1 MKIEQDLVT
10 MMIDQQLR
18 NSIFAGNN
26 VAFTLFYEKTREKFM
41 AYFSKKYPDKKDS
54 FPDLFQ
60 DSTMELWSQIID
72 RKITE
77 QSLKCSLETY
87 VISIGINKMH
97 EDFRRIVK
105 KNKIAETLKYR
116 PDSYHNNK
124 PMFLDNSGDEARNE
138 RLCEWSDFL
147 KNKYEDLPFPCN
159 QLLRDTW
166 YNEMTDK
173 EILEAFN
180 GYFDN
185 TNVIK
190 TKRYKCHKTLLNMFN
205 AWKNAKN

>member
-1 MKIEQDLVT
+1 

>member
-1 MKIEQDLVT
+1 LKIEQDLVT

>member
-1 MKIEQDLVT
+1 
-10 MMIDQQLR
+10 MIDQQLR

-26 VAFTLFYEKTREKFM
+26 VAFTLFYEKTREKIM